1 MISSKRWYHLA
12 KKISALLSGISLK
25 HEGDF
30 YCLNCLQS
38 FRIKS
43 KLKSRKKV
51 CENKVFCNVDMAS
64 EDTKT

>member
-1 MISSKRWYHLA
+1 MVSSCKEKNL
-12 KKISALLSGISLK
+12 SPLLSGISSK

-64 EDTKT
+64 KDTKT